1 MSGSRA
7 TLRAA
12 LPAAVALL
20 PALFLLGLLDTPL
33 YEDGLFWWVPRAL
46 LLAQDGPAWIAA
58 GDLPLACLPNAALPP
73 QWTGGLPD
81 YGHPPLWFHYLAAW
95 VRILGPHAWVIHLA
109 CVPVALALGAGT
121 VTLARR
127 LAGPAGAVLAA
138 AALLSPPLLAQLLR
152 PDTDLPLLAAS
163 LWALVAL
170 IDRRPLHFAL
180 LSILAAWLKEPA
192 ALLVLPALVLG
203 ARERCPRLL
212 AACTAAP
219 LALVAWGLIHH
230 QQVGWALAG
239 AEHLPTGVGPYLRD
253 LGAVLYL
260 SLVSGGRW
268 VTWLLL
274 AAALVV
280 SRQVG
285 HRVGRAAPSPADP
298 SPATRAL
305 LVCGVFA
312 TSQLLV
318 FAGLNFLGGRG
329 AQDAY
334 THVRY
339 LLPAITT
346 TTLLGLALALR
357 HALASMPGLRSHPQ
371 RVALIMAAVVVA
383 AALPTSRWLH
393 PRGPEANL
401 FGIDQARA
409 WQRSVDLIEQH
420 RPATGRVWV
429 ESHLYTALTRP
440 YAGLVDRPMTG
451 VVPFGPSTR
460 PEEPEPGDLVVHSR
474 YGEPLSRLAEL
485 VLEPRASATSGSAWV
500 KLETVGVGR
509 SATAPS
515 PSK

>member
-1 MSGSRA
+1 MPGSRA

-12 LPAAVALL
+12 LPAAIALL

-58 GDLPLACLPNAALPP
+58 GDLPLACLPNTELPP

-95 VRILGPHAWVIHLA
+95 VHILGPHAWVIHLA
-109 CVPVALALGAGT
+109 CVPMALALGAGA

-127 LAGPAGAVLAA
+127 LAGPAGTVLAA

-163 LWALVAL
+163 LWALVML
-170 IDRRPLHFAL
+170 IDRRPLHFAV

-192 ALLVLPALVLG
+192 VLLVLPALVLA

-212 AACTAAP
+212 VACTAAP
-219 LALVAWGLIHH
+219 LALVGWGLIHH

-239 AEHLPTGVGPYLRD
+239 AEHLPAGVGPYLRD

-260 SLVSGGRW
+260 SLAASGRW

-274 AAALVV
+274 AAVLVV
-280 SRQVG
+280 GR
-285 HRVGRAAPSPADP
+285 RVDPAAPSPADP

-305 LVCGVFA
+305 LVCGVFVV
-312 TSQLLV
+312 SQLLV

-346 TTLLGLALALR
+346 ATLLGLAITLR
-357 HALASMPGLRSHPQ
+357 QALASTPRLRAHPQ
-371 RVALIMAAVVVA
+371 RVALIMAAVVVV
-383 AALPTSRWLH
+383 AALPTARWLH
-393 PRGPEANL
+393 PRGPETNL

-409 WQRSVDLIEQH
+409 WQRSVVLIEQH
-420 RPATGRVWV
+420 RPPTGLVWV

-451 VVPFGPSTR
+451 IVPFGPATR
-460 PEEPEPGDLVVHSR
+460 PEDPEPGDLVVYSR
-474 YGEPLSRLAEL
+474 YGDPLSRLGEL
-485 VLEPRASATSGSAWV
+485 MLEPRARASSGSAWV
-500 KLETVGVGR
+500 KLETVGIGR

-515 PSK
+515 PSR